1 MVMGSFIGIIPAVV
15 TLSVAASTFD
25 QLNPSQKKKARE
37 LKRKRI
43 RSVALAKAKKAKR
56 ATAGKK
62 NRNGPAAKRRLR
74 NRM

>member
-1 MVMGSFIGIIPAVV
+1 MVMGSFIGIIPSVV

-25 QLNPSQKKKARE
+25 QLTPSQKKKAKE

-62 NRNGPAAKRRLR
+62 RNGPAAKRRLR